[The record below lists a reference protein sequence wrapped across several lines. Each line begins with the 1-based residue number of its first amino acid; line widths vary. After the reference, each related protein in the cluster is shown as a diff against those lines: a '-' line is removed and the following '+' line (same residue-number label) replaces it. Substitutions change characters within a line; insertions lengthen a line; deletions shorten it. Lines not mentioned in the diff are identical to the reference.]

1 METDKKVSKGVLYT
15 SYILQ
20 GIVVLLFLMG
30 AANNVLQTEMAVE
43 GAVEF
48 GYPKDAVMY
57 MGLIL
62 LISTILYAIPKTT
75 FIGALL
81 LTAWL
86 GGAVATHLIHNDPM
100 TNIFTPVVFGIIVWV
115 AIWLR
120 NEKLRALV

>member
-1 METDKKVSKGVLYT
+1 
-15 SYILQ
+15 
-20 GIVVLLFLMG
+20 MG

-48 GYPKDAVMY
+48 GYPEHAVLY
-57 MGLIL
+57 MGFIL

-86 GGAVATHLIHNDPM
+86 GGAVATHLIHNDPL
-100 TNIFTPVVFGIIVWV
+100 TNTFIPVIFGILVWV

-120 NEKLRALV
+120 SEKLRALC

>member
-48 GYPKDAVMY
+48 GYPEHAVLY

-62 LISTILYAIPKTT
+62 LVSTILYAIPKTT

-86 GGAVATHLIHNDPM
+86 GGAVATHLIHNDPL
-100 TNIFTPVVFGIIVWV
+100 TNIFIPIVFGIIVWV

-120 NEKLRALV
+120 SEKLRALC

>member
-1 METDKKVSKGVLYT
+1 METVKTTSKGVLYT

-48 GYPKDAVMY
+48 GYPEHAVLY

-86 GGAVATHLIHNDPM
+86 GGAVATHLIHNDPL
-100 TNIFTPVVFGIIVWV
+100 TNIFIPVVFGIIVWV

-120 NEKLRALV
+120 SEKLRALV

>member
-48 GYPKDAVMY
+48 GYPEDAVMY

-62 LISTILYAIPKTT
+62 LVSTILYAIPKTT

-86 GGAVATHLIHNDPM
+86 GGAVATHLIHNDPL

-120 NEKLRALV
+120 SEKLRALV

>member
-48 GYPKDAVMY
+48 GYPEHTVLY

-62 LISTILYAIPKTT
+62 LVSTILYAIPKTT

-86 GGAVATHLIHNDPM
+86 GGAVATHLIHNDPL
-100 TNIFTPVVFGIIVWV
+100 TNIFIPVVFGIIMWV

-120 NEKLRALV
+120 SEKLRALC